1 MSGSKGT
8 QAKAWTAPDGS
19 PITESDAANLAA
31 EFESDDSSLDGV
43 PVVYPRRVG
52 RPSLA
57 GPSGRSPQ
65 VTFRLPAEERERAEK
80 VAAARGTTVSAL
92 AREALEDLL
101 RRTG

>member
-1 MSGSKGT
+1 MSGTKDRRLT
-8 QAKAWTAPDGS
+8 ECRAPDGS
-19 PITESDAANLAA
+19 TITEQDAEALAA
-31 EFESDDSSLDGV
+31 EFEADDTSLDSV
-43 PVVYPRRVG
+43 DVQFPRRVG

-65 VTFRLPAEERERAEK
+65 VTFRLPAEERELAER

-101 RRTG
+101 RRAR

>member
-1 MSGSKGT
+1 MSGKKVT
-8 QAKAWTAPDGS
+8 RDKTWTASDGAT
-19 PITESDAANLAA
+19 ITEADAAALAA
-31 EFESDDSSLDGV
+31 EFEADDHALDSV
-43 PVVYPRRVG
+43 DIRFPRRVG

-65 VTFRLPAEERERAEK
+65 VTFRLPAEERELAEK

-101 RRTG
+101 KRTG